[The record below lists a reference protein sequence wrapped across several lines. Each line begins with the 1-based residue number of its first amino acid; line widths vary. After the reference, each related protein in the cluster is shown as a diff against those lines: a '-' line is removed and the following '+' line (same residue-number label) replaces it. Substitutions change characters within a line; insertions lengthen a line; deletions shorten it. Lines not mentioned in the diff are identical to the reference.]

1 MTAKRRLAPGRR
13 LRADMDAALQ
23 RAGQEAGEALEFDER
38 ELAALDTACDAANR
52 AEELRGVYRSELA
65 GEARPT
71 VLSNMSAEI
80 RHCERLKLDALAKLA
95 LRVEKPKSGQH
106 QQAAKYRWDRKAALD
121 G

>member
-1 MTAKRRLAPGRR
+1 MTAKRKLAPGRR
-13 LRADMDAALQ
+13 LRADMDTALA
-23 RAGQEAGEALEFDER
+23 RAEQEAGQTLEFDER

-52 AEELRGVYRSELA
+52 AEELRDIYRRELA

-95 LRVEKPKSGQH
+95 LRVDKPKSEQH
-106 QQAAKYRWDRKAALD
+106 QLAARYRWDRKAALD

>member
-1 MTAKRRLAPGRR
+1 MRP
-13 LRADMDAALQ
+13 LR
-23 RAGQEAGEALEFDER
+23 RAGQEAGQALEFDER

-95 LRVEKPKSGQH
+95 LRVEKPKSEQH
-106 QQAAKYRWDRKAALD
+106 QQAAQYRWDRKAALD